1 MEEFADQGSRE
12 SQHQKELGV
21 GFSRCHVCNLES
33 VQDRFCGFCQES
45 VEVVYDRN
53 KPELQ
58 TNTHPQVH
66 IHIPQNI
73 PSSDFSSTQQ
83 PCDSSRYHVQDSR
96 DSTSVDNADTSD
108 QGRLGEEA
116 QCRGYQ
122 CTTLVDCH
130 ADQSALG
137 RSEGNAITG
146 RNRRVGNENQGSQ
159 EGISQEIRSGRISSE
174 GEHSSQHFCHNCTD
188 VQCGGEDHHRGVRA
202 PGSRT
207 VGVRQVWGQD
217 HARSVGGPPFLHSMG
232 SSNGTGVRLQPLA
245 TSSSRQVVLPE
256 EADQDGD
263 RDSQE
268 EGVCERARSG
278 SEGIRLQFCHGE
290 LDGLREWRH
299 ELSGGNQEVQ
309 HGQDSDWNGECSLH
323 AGDSHEQGQGDRG
336 IEATIGGSSGRAG
349 RQCIDDDSQQGPSR
363 DVDIRELSANVADM
377 ITQRWDAQRNPYS
390 QEWQSLVQHKRPIL
404 MELACFPDSLLSTE
418 VERVFGKG
426 AAIRV
431 SNWNGGDLET
441 PEGVRHVKKMLRQFQ
456 PMHLWISCDCSPC
469 CPLQRLN
476 RKTPEQRKRLEEKQ
490 EHVRNQYQGA
500 IEVAEDAFRRG
511 IQVHWELAERCEAW
525 QLPMIKDFLQR
536 HGMQKA
542 ICHGCTVGLKTVD
555 QQKILCKGW
564 AIATKNSKILQH
576 MNLRCQKNHAKGK
589 CEAGQTAHTA
599 RYTTAFVRR
608 LTDCFRD
615 LEAWPRISQEL
626 QREALAAEDEEEE
639 LIPDEQE
646 EGQLEIA
653 ADERKEIEKK
663 IQHIHRNTGH
673 SSMQNLIRALKLRG
687 VEDKV
692 LQVAK
697 AWKCPVCTERKHHDP
712 RKYATL
718 RVTANKWE
726 CMEADMAT
734 WVHPV
739 SHEKIHFV
747 VMVDQGCRF
756 KVGKIVQRHS
766 ANSAKWEDLRQA
778 YEEIWQPVFGKP
790 QTVRVDPAGPWLN
803 KAADEYFADRG
814 VFLDTIAAEAHW
826 QLSTVEQSIKS
837 VKGVMEQLAAE
848 FPDMLM
854 EELLGRSIWV
864 CNDREIFKGYSPF
877 QHAMGRS
884 PDQHG
889 RFFATDDNIPLTPEM
904 LVDAG
909 YRSDHQIRCM
919 AEKAFAEEEA
929 KRRLERAT
937 HMGHRRSQIYIPGDL
952 VFYWRRQLPH
962 KDKQV
967 FRSGKFLGPARV
979 VATETRQEQ
988 GELRPANIVWLHRA
1002 GRLLKAAPE
1011 QLRKASEYEQQVE
1024 ELKGTIDLP
1033 WTITQL
1039 ASDPKRR
1046 TYVDIAQDLPD
1057 EAEWEESL
1065 DEPTG
1070 NPGAELGVPTHRLT
1084 RKATVLPDGQTRES
1098 KQPRR
1103 EEPRGTKRTN
1113 NPGGESSGS
1122 GGRRRVEDQDI
1133 FADED
1138 TLAAFFAI
1146 EEHQKGMEIHID
1158 LPESN
1163 RKWKQFL
1170 RAPEVFMA
1178 QQVKRRQVEVKEKT
1192 LTPEELKKFHEAK
1205 ATEVRNFLAAECFQ
1219 LAGER
1224 TFKNHEVLGMRWLLT
1239 WKYDEKYAE
1248 QGGRKAKARAIVL
1261 GYQDPLYEHRQTS
1274 APTPSKAGRQ
1284 LFFQMCA
1291 WKKFQ
1296 LAKGDVSG
1304 AFLQGMDLEEELW
1317 CKPVPEI
1324 CAELGVAEDTP
1335 MLLTKAAYGLV
1346 QAPLHWY
1353 RSVCNF
1359 LEELGYRRLV
1369 TEPCCWIFQ
1378 DETNTV
1384 RSIIHG
1390 HVDDFMFGGEEHC
1403 PIHQELMKRIQ
1414 QQYKW
1419 GQFEYQEFIQ
1429 CGVCV
1434 KQDEQFN
1441 IWLSQER
1448 FIDELEEIHL
1458 SRDRQRQS
1466 ELPTTDREKSQLRGV
1481 LGSLSWLCG
1490 QTCFLYSV
1498 DVNFLISTIPVSTVG
1513 DINKANQ
1520 LVRNIR
1526 KWKQQKYIIHSF
1538 PQSSE
1543 LIMAC
1548 WTDAA
1553 WANRPNNKDS
1563 TEGIFVGIAESR
1575 LEYGFE
1581 TDITPIYWRSGKI
1594 ERTCR
1599 SPACAETMA
1608 SLNGEDDLLYLRVL
1622 WNEMQG
1628 HILNARFPNKT
1639 ACLTKGLLVT
1649 DARNLFDK
1657 LHRATVCVKGA
1668 EKRSDIEAISLR
1680 EHAEDSNVGIA
1691 WVHGG
1696 AMIANGLT
1704 KTTEKHQMFLFLQLN
1719 CRWRI
1724 TYDEERRSEKVRK
1737 KLGVEPLAGDAV
1749 AVSSAHKHTSTKVP

>member
-1 MEEFADQGSRE
+1 MEEIANQGRHE
-12 SQHQKELGV
+12 SHHQESAGRC
-21 GFSRCHVCNLES
+21 FSRCQFCNLES
-33 VQDRFCGFCQES
+33 VQDRFCGFCQDFVDVVTNDQEEPNFQNHTQPPVHTHTSTTES
-45 VEVVYDRN
+45 PHHFRSN
-53 KPELQ
+53 
-58 TNTHPQVH
+58 
-66 IHIPQNI
+66 
-73 PSSDFSSTQQ
+73 QQ
-83 PCDSSRYHVQDSR
+83 PCDSSRYHLQDSCDIHR
-96 DSTSVDNADTSD
+96 CDHASTSDSC
-108 QGRLGEEA
+108 RLGPEA
-116 QCRGYQ
+116 QCRGDQ
-122 CTTLVDCH
+122 CSIIVDH
-130 ADQSALG
+130 PADQGTLG
-137 RSEGNAITG
+137 RGEGSAITSG
-146 RNRRVGNENQGSQ
+146 IRRVGNEDQGSQ
-159 EGISQEIRSGRISSE
+159 EGISQEGRSLRISSE
-174 GEHSSQHFCHNCTD
+174 RKHSNQSECHNCTD
-188 VQCGGEDHHRGVRA
+188 VQCGREDHHRGVRT
-202 PGSRT
+202 PGLRT
-207 VGVRQVWGQD
+207 PRIREVWEQD
-217 HARSVGGPPFLHSMG
+217 HAGGVGGPSLLHPVG
-232 SSNGTGVRLQPLA
+232 SSDCRGVGHEPLA
-245 TSSSRQVVLPE
+245 SSSSGQVELSE
-256 EADQDGD
+256 ETSQG
-263 RDSQE
+263 RDSNTQE
-268 EGVCERARSG
+268 EGLCEGSRIR
-278 SEGIRLQFCHGE
+278 SEGIRFQFCHGE
-290 LDGLREWRH
+290 PHGLGGHRS
-299 ELSGGNQEVQ
+299 ELHGGHQAVQ
-309 HGQDSDWNGECSLH
+309 HGQGNDIHGRSTHG
-323 AGDSHEQGQGDRG
+323 QGQGDRS
-336 IEATIGGSSGRAG
+336 IEAAVGSSTGRASYL
-349 RQCIDDDSQQGPSR
+349 RADEDSQQGPSR
-363 DVDIRELSANVADM
+363 DVEFHELSANVADM

-390 QEWQSLVQHKRPIL
+390 QNWQSLVHHNRPIL
-404 MELACFPDSLLSTE
+404 MELACFPNSLLSTE

-426 AAIRV
+426 SAIRV

-441 PEGVRHVKKMLRQFQ
+441 PEGVKHTKKMLRRFR
-456 PMHLWISCDCSPC
+456 PVHLWISCECSPY

-476 RKTPEQRKRLEEKQ
+476 RKTPEQRQRLEEKQ
-490 EHVRNQYQGA
+490 EHARKQYQGA
-500 IEVAEDAFRRG
+500 MEVAETAFQLG
-511 IQVHWELAERCEAW
+511 TQVHWELAERCEAW
-525 QLPMIKDFLQR
+525 QLPMIQDFLQR
-536 HGMQKA
+536 YGMQKA
-542 ICHGCTVGLKTVD
+542 TCHGCTVGLKTVD

-564 AIATKNSKILQH
+564 TIATKNAKILQH

-608 LTDCFRD
+608 LTDCFKD
-615 LEAWPRISQEL
+615 LETWPRISQEL
-626 QREALAAEDEEEE
+626 QQEVLAAEDEEEE
-639 LIPDEQE
+639 LIPDDP

-653 ADERKEIEKK
+653 EDERKEIEKK

-673 SSMQNLIRALKLRG
+673 SSMKNLIRALKLRG
-687 VEDKV
+687 VDDKV

-697 AWKCPVCTERKHHDP
+697 SWKCPVCTERKHHDP

-718 RVTANKWE
+718 RVAANKWE

-739 SHEKIHFV
+739 SNEKIHFV
-747 VMVDQGCRF
+747 IMVDQGCRF

-803 KAADEYFADRG
+803 KAADDYFADRG
-814 VFLDTIAAEAHW
+814 VFFDTIAAEAHW
-826 QLSTVEQSIKS
+826 QLSTVEQTIKS
-837 VKGVMEQLAAE
+837 VKGVMEQLATE

-864 CNDREIFKGYSPF
+864 CNDREIYKGYSPF

-889 RFFATDDNIPLTPEM
+889 RFFTTDDNIPLTPEM

-909 YRSDHQIRCM
+909 FRSDHQIRCV

-937 HMGHRRSQIYIPGDL
+937 HMGHRRSQVYIPGDL

-979 VATETRQEQ
+979 VATETRQEE

-1002 GRLLKAAPE
+1002 GRLIKAAPE
-1011 QLRKASEYEQQVE
+1011 QLRKASEFEQQVE
-1024 ELKGTIDLP
+1024 ELKGAIDLP

-1046 TYVDIAQDLPD
+1046 TYVDIAQDLPN

-1065 DEPTG
+1065 DIPTD
-1070 NPGAELGVPTHRLT
+1070 NPGAELGIPTHRLT
-1084 RKATVLPDGQTRES
+1084 RKATVLPDGQVRNA
-1098 KQPRR
+1098 KQSRL
-1103 EEPRGTKRTN
+1103 EETRGTKRTN
-1113 NPGGESSGS
+1113 NTGGESSGS
-1122 GGRRRVEDQDI
+1122 GVRRRVEEEDI
-1133 FADED
+1133 LMDENSLD
-1138 TLAAFFAI
+1138 AFFAI
-1146 EEHQKGMEIHID
+1146 EEHQRGLEIQIE

-1170 RAPEVFMA
+1170 KAPEVFMA

-1192 LTPEELKKFHEAK
+1192 LTPAELKQFHEAK
-1205 ATEVRNFLAAECFQ
+1205 ATEVRNFLASECFQ

-1224 TFKNHEVLGMRWLLT
+1224 TFKDHEVLGMRWLLT
-1239 WKYDEKYAE
+1239 WKYDEKYVD

-1291 WKKFQ
+1291 WKRFL

-1304 AFLQGMDLEEELW
+1304 AFLQGMNLEEELW

-1353 RSVCNF
+1353 RSVCIF
-1359 LEELGYRRLV
+1359 LEQLGYRKLV

-1378 DETNTV
+1378 DETGAV
-1384 RSIIHG
+1384 KSIIHG
-1390 HVDDFMFGGEEHC
+1390 HVDDFMFGGGEHC
-1403 PIHQELMKRIQ
+1403 PIHQGLMTRIQ

-1419 GQFEYQEFIQ
+1419 GQFEYKEFIQ

-1434 KQDEQFN
+1434 KQDEHFN
-1441 IWLSQER
+1441 IWLSQEK

-1458 SRDRQRQS
+1458 NRDRQRQS

-1526 KWKQQKYIIHSF
+1526 KWKQQSYIIHAF
-1538 PQSSE
+1538 PPDSE

-1563 TEGIFVGIAESR
+1563 TEGIFVGIAEPR
-1575 LEYGFE
+1575 LEFGFE
-1581 TDITPIYWRSGKI
+1581 TNITPVYWRSGKI

-1628 HILNARFPNKT
+1628 HSLNPRFPNKT
-1639 ACLTKGLLVT
+1639 ACITKGLLIT
-1649 DARNLFDK
+1649 DARNLYDK

-1680 EHAEDSNVGIA
+1680 EHAEDSNVHIA

-1696 AMIANGLT
+1696 AMLANGLT

-1749 AVSSAHKHTSTKVP
+1749 DAVGAHKHTLTKVP